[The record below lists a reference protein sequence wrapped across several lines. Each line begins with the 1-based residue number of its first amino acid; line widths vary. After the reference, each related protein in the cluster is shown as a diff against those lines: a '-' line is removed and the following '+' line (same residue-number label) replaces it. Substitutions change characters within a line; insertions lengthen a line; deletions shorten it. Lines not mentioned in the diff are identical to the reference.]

1 MPVNFVRTALQYYRD
16 AEKRMKSEDGN
27 NEAILGNGAYYFVAY
42 LMHEGT
48 DYRDFKGKTEAIGS
62 RLDSLLQKYLKILD
76 EIWEEG
82 ERDSVKSTVIDSNTF
97 KNEVLYQKLTGYR
110 QDGGNEQ
117 LREEVQELEEAL
129 REALL

>member
-1 MPVNFVRTALQYYRD
+1 M
-16 AEKRMKSEDGN
+16 
-27 NEAILGNGAYYFVAY
+27 
-42 LMHEGT
+42 
-48 DYRDFKGKTEAIGS
+48 
-62 RLDSLLQKYLKILD
+62 LQKYLKILD

>member
-1 MPVNFVRTALQYYRD
+1 M
-16 AEKRMKSEDGN
+16 
-27 NEAILGNGAYYFVAY
+27 
-42 LMHEGT
+42 
-48 DYRDFKGKTEAIGS
+48 
-62 RLDSLLQKYLKILD
+62 KILD

-82 ERDSVKSTVIDSNTF
+82 ERDSVKPTVIDSNTF